1 MYLTEGVSMSTASTI
16 KSLAAYD
23 LIRDMILSGEALPGT
38 RLVLVDLEKKLGVGR
53 GPIRDALM
61 RLDKSGLVQN
71 IPTKCHRHDAALFKE
86 IEHIFNLRIQV
97 ECALAKEAMQQAT
110 AEDMDRLEQLAG
122 DLADTR
128 DADFFFHK
136 DRDFHLQLYSLS
148 RMHHLLAVDSHLLD
162 YVEGFLNTC
171 RYSPEDISLFIQQ
184 HKDILTAMRER
195 MKKTHGSHAPQ
206 HPSRPGADAGRDEA
220 PEAPLG
226 ARFTG

>member
-1 MYLTEGVSMSTASTI
+1 MSTASTI

-71 IPTKCHRHDAALFKE
+71 IPYKGAIVMMPPSSKE

-97 ECALAKEAMQQAT
+97 ECALARE
-110 AEDMDRLEQLAG
+110 
-122 DLADTR
+122 LADTR

-162 YVEGFLNTC
+162 YVEGFLNTR

-184 HKDILTAMRER
+184 HKDILSAMREKDDDKLMEAMR
-195 MKKTHGSHAPQ
+195 RNILVGLELMQDEMKRLKRH
-206 HPSRPGADAGRDEA
+206 
-220 PEAPLG
+220 
-226 ARFTG
+226 

>member
-1 MYLTEGVSMSTASTI
+1 MSTASTI

-71 IPTKCHRHDAALFKE
+71 IPYKGAIVMMPPSSKE

-97 ECALAKEAMQQAT
+97 ECALAREAMHQAT
-110 AEDMDRLEQLAG
+110 AEDMHRLEQLAG

-162 YVEGFLNTC
+162 YVEGFLNTR

-184 HKDILTAMRER
+184 HKDILSAMREKDDDKLMEAMR
-195 MKKTHGSHAPQ
+195 RNILVGHELMQDEMKRLKRH
-206 HPSRPGADAGRDEA
+206 
-220 PEAPLG
+220 
-226 ARFTG
+226 

>member
-1 MYLTEGVSMSTASTI
+1 M
-16 KSLAAYD
+16 
-23 LIRDMILSGEALPGT
+23 
-38 RLVLVDLEKKLGVGR
+38 
-53 GPIRDALM
+53 
-61 RLDKSGLVQN
+61 
-71 IPTKCHRHDAALFKE
+71 
-86 IEHIFNLRIQV
+86 

-162 YVEGFLNTC
+162 YVEGFLNTR

-184 HKDILTAMRER
+184 HKDILTAMREKDEEKLMEAMR
-195 MKKTHGSHAPQ
+195 RNILVGLELMQDEMKRLKRH
-206 HPSRPGADAGRDEA
+206 
-220 PEAPLG
+220 
-226 ARFTG
+226 

>member
-1 MYLTEGVSMSTASTI
+1 MSTASTI

-71 IPTKCHRHDAALFKE
+71 IPYKGAIVMMPPSSKE
-86 IEHIFNLRIQV
+86 IEHIFNLRIQ
-97 ECALAKEAMQQAT
+97 EDMQQAT

-162 YVEGFLNTC
+162 YVEGFLNTR

-184 HKDILTAMRER
+184 HKDILTAMREKDEEKLMEAMR
-195 MKKTHGSHAPQ
+195 RNILVGLELMQDEMKRLKRH
-206 HPSRPGADAGRDEA
+206 
-220 PEAPLG
+220 
-226 ARFTG
+226 

>member
-71 IPTKCHRHDAALFKE
+71 IPYKGAIVMMPPSSKE

-110 AEDMDRLEQLAG
+110 AEDMNSWPATWPIPVMPTFSS
-122 DLADTR
+122 TR
-128 DADFFFHK
+128 TGISTCSSTPFRGCTICWPWTATCWTMWK
-136 DRDFHLQLYSLS
+136 VSSIPAAILPKTS
-148 RMHHLLAVDSHLLD
+148 RSSSSS
-162 YVEGFLNTC
+162 T
-171 RYSPEDISLFIQQ
+171 
-184 HKDILTAMRER
+184 
-195 MKKTHGSHAPQ
+195 KTS
-206 HPSRPGADAGRDEA
+206 
-220 PEAPLG
+220 
-226 ARFTG
+226 

>member
-1 MYLTEGVSMSTASTI
+1 MSTASTI

-71 IPTKCHRHDAALFKE
+71 IPYKGAIVMMPPSSKE
-86 IEHIFNLRIQV
+86 IEHIF
-97 ECALAKEAMQQAT
+97 
-110 AEDMDRLEQLAG
+110 

-162 YVEGFLNTC
+162 YVEGFLNTR

-184 HKDILTAMRER
+184 HKDILTAMREKDEEKLMEAMR
-195 MKKTHGSHAPQ
+195 RNILVGLELMQDEMKRLKRH
-206 HPSRPGADAGRDEA
+206 
-220 PEAPLG
+220 
-226 ARFTG
+226 

>member
-1 MYLTEGVSMSTASTI
+1 MSTASTI

-71 IPTKCHRHDAALFKE
+71 IPYKGAIVMMPPSSKE

-162 YVEGFLNTC
+162 YVEG
-171 RYSPEDISLFIQQ
+171 
-184 HKDILTAMRER
+184 
-195 MKKTHGSHAPQ
+195 
-206 HPSRPGADAGRDEA
+206 SRSSSSSTR
-220 PEAPLG
+220 
-226 ARFTG
+226 TS

>member
-1 MYLTEGVSMSTASTI
+1 MSTASTI

-71 IPTKCHRHDAALFKE
+71 IPYKGAIVMMPPSSK
-86 IEHIFNLRIQV
+86 V

-136 DRDFHLQLYSLS
+136 DRDFHLQLYSFS

-162 YVEGFLNTC
+162 YVEGFLNTR

-184 HKDILTAMRER
+184 HKDILTAMREKDEEKLMEAMR
-195 MKKTHGSHAPQ
+195 RNILVGLELM
-206 HPSRPGADAGRDEA
+206 RDEMKR
-220 PEAPLG
+220 LK
-226 ARFTG
+226 RH

>member
-1 MYLTEGVSMSTASTI
+1 MSTASTI

-71 IPTKCHRHDAALFKE
+71 IPYKGAIVMMPPSSKE

-97 ECALAKEAMQQAT
+97 ECALAKEAMQQVT

-122 DLADTR
+122 DLADQTLAVLREGHDGRRGARAFGVR
-128 DADFFFHK
+128 DDNRLAAFHHGDAAIRSTK
-136 DRDFHLQLYSLS
+136 VNTDNLAHICVLLS
-148 RMHHLLAVDSHLLD
+148 R
-162 YVEGFLNTC
+162 
-171 RYSPEDISLFIQQ
+171 
-184 HKDILTAMRER
+184 
-195 MKKTHGSHAPQ
+195 
-206 HPSRPGADAGRDEA
+206 
-220 PEAPLG
+220 
-226 ARFTG
+226 

>member
-1 MYLTEGVSMSTASTI
+1 MSTASTI

-53 GPIRDALM
+53 GPIR
-61 RLDKSGLVQN
+61 LDKSGLVQN
-71 IPTKCHRHDAALFKE
+71 IPYKGAIVMMPPSSKE

-136 DRDFHLQLYSLS
+136 DRDFHLQRYSLS
-148 RMHHLLAVDSHLLD
+148 RMHHLLALDSHLLG
-162 YVEGFLNTC
+162 YVEGFLITR

-184 HKDILTAMRER
+184 HKDILTAMREKDEEKLMEAMR
-195 MKKTHGSHAPQ
+195 RNILVGLELMQDEMKRLKRH
-206 HPSRPGADAGRDEA
+206 
-220 PEAPLG
+220 
-226 ARFTG
+226 

>member
-1 MYLTEGVSMSTASTI
+1 MSTASTI

-53 GPIRDALM
+53 GPIPYKGAIVM
-61 RLDKSGLVQN
+61 MPPSS
-71 IPTKCHRHDAALFKE
+71 KE

-97 ECALAKEAMQQAT
+97 ECALAREAMHQAT
-110 AEDMDRLEQLAG
+110 AEDMHRLEQLAG

-162 YVEGFLNTC
+162 YVEGFLNTR

-184 HKDILTAMRER
+184 HKDILSAMREKDDDKLMEAMR
-195 MKKTHGSHAPQ
+195 RNILVGLELMQDEMKRLKRH
-206 HPSRPGADAGRDEA
+206 
-220 PEAPLG
+220 
-226 ARFTG
+226 

>member
-1 MYLTEGVSMSTASTI
+1 METRVGLPQFGHTSMTLET
-16 KSLAAYD
+16 
-23 LIRDMILSGEALPGT
+23 LSGASIVMMP
-38 RLVLVDLEKKLGVGR
+38 
-53 GPIRDALM
+53 P
-61 RLDKSGLVQN
+61 SS
-71 IPTKCHRHDAALFKE
+71 KE

-162 YVEGFLNTC
+162 YVEGFLNTR

-184 HKDILTAMRER
+184 HKDILTAMREKDEEKLMEAMR
-195 MKKTHGSHAPQ
+195 RNILVGLELMQDEMKRLKRH
-206 HPSRPGADAGRDEA
+206 
-220 PEAPLG
+220 
-226 ARFTG
+226 